1 MLLVPVGES
10 LLYVRPL
17 YTQAAGPT
25 AVPELKKVI
34 VTFNGNSY
42 MRDTLGEALQAAFGE
57 APPVENPAPNEPGT
71 ESPGTSTPPNS
82 DQSVASLLAQA
93 DAKFR
98 EADAALKTRRP
109 LGLPEGDRRGSQLG
123 RAGGGRG
130 GGRCTDDCADHLDDI
145 GQRGHHDRR
154 IRVAPSAGFL
164 VAICSLTAVYD
175 KRFG

>member
-1 MLLVPVGES
+1 MRQGNLLLVPVGES

-57 APPVENPAPNEPGT
+57 APPVENPTPNGSG

-82 DQSVASLLAQA
+82 DQSVASLLSQA

-98 EADAALKTRRP
+98 EADAALKA
-109 LGLPEGDRRGSQLG
+109 GDLSAYQQ
-123 RAGGGRG
+123 AI
-130 GGRCTDDCADHLDDI
+130 DDARNLVE
-145 GQRGHHDRR
+145 QAA
-154 IRVAPSAGFL
+154 VASGVTTTSPSTSSPSAPTSVNAATTT
-164 VAICSLTAVYD
+164 VASA
-175 KRFG
+175 